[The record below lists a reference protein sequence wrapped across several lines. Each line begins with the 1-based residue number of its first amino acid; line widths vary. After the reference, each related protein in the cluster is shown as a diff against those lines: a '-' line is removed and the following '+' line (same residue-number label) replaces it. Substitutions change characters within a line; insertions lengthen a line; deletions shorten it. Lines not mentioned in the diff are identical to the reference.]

1 MVGLPLQLT
10 RALGQ
15 LFFWNLSSSRLAQHG
30 RSQRGAVK
38 SNRVNHFLCLW
49 CPHLR
54 RKDCVDAL
62 GRTTVGSGQFPIN
75 STLRCPITSRGS
87 ILACVSCRTGS
98 QQSQQMG
105 ACRCGPAPLSSCYFT
120 IGALVASLV
129 FPKSILFCFKRDIK
143 IRSLRSSSPPNL
155 G

>member
-1 MVGLPLQLT
+1 MGARGGGTAVVGLPLQLT

-105 ACRCGPAPLSSCYFT
+105 ACRCGPAPPPLAISQS
-120 IGALVASLV
+120 ALWSL
-129 FPKSILFCFKRDIK
+129 L
-143 IRSLRSSSPPNL
+143 SSSPNRFFFASR
-155 G
+155 GT